1 MIVAIDGPAGAGK
14 SSVAKTAA
22 KRLGFHYL
30 DTGAM
35 YRACAYRALST
46 GVALDDAPAL
56 AAIASSEPIEFR
68 YREGEVL
75 PSIVTIGGLDVTHE
89 IRTPEVDGAVSAVA
103 AMPAVRAAMVVQQR
117 EIAAHDNCVVEGRDI
132 GTTVFPDAELKV
144 FITADPEVRARRR
157 AEQNV
162 GRNMGADFEQV
173 YRAILAR
180 DEADS
185 TREVAPLTQAT
196 DAEVIDTTSM
206 GFEQVVARVVAL
218 VEERQ

>member
-35 YRACAYRALST
+35 YRACAYRALAT
-46 GVALDDAPAL
+46 GVALDDASGV

-75 PSIVTIGGLDVTHE
+75 PSIVTIGGHDVTHE
-89 IRTPEVDGAVSAVA
+89 IRTPEVDAAVSAVA

-117 EIAAHDNCVVEGRDI
+117 EIASHDNCVVEGRDI

-144 FITADPEVRARRR
+144 FITADPQVRARRR
-157 AEQNV
+157 AAQNV

-173 YRAILAR
+173 YHAILAR

-185 TREVAPLTQAT
+185 TREVAPLTQAA
-196 DAEVIDTTSM
+196 DAQVIDTTNLE
-206 GFEQVVARVVAL
+206 FEQVVARVVAL
-218 VEERQ
+218 VEERR

>member
-14 SSVAKTAA
+14 SSVAKTVA

-35 YRACAYRALST
+35 YRACALRAMVL
-46 GVALDDAPAL
+46 GVALNDAEGVARI
-56 AAIASSEPIEFR
+56 AASEPIEFR
-68 YREGEVL
+68 YREGDVL
-75 PSIVTIGGLDVTHE
+75 PSIVTIGGHDVTHE

-103 AMPAVRAAMVVQQR
+103 ATPAVRAAMVVQQR

-144 FITADPEVRARRR
+144 FVTADPEVRARRR

-162 GRNMGADFEQV
+162 GRNMGADFDAV
-173 YRAILAR
+173 FAAILAR

-196 DAEVIDTTSM
+196 DAVVVDTTSLT
-206 GFEQVVARVVAL
+206 FEQVVDRVVSL
-218 VEERQ
+218 VEERR